1 MKNKVT
7 LRDIARE
14 ANVSVATV
22 SYVLNNRNDQSISE
36 ATRKK
41 ILQIV
46 NLYNYKLNFSAKSIA
61 SGKTNIIA
69 MCLGKHDF
77 ALHKAEHMLAVERLS
92 RYLFKRGYNLSI
104 VYGEEVARLD
114 WCDAIICCDTDSTF
128 FANLAEANYCP
139 LLAFNTRSE
148 NQDLFYQIN
157 TDYENV
163 RRIADE
169 IYKDK
174 PYTVVSFPANSA
186 LLRDLLTATFPD
198 VVFADS
204 YRSLDKLANK
214 NIVVLGETLGEYCKR
229 FAKDILVIDT
239 CSKDKIGKLFECF
252 TFAVERKEGAPH
264 DIRI

>member
-69 MCLGKHDF
+69 LCLGNHSF
-77 ALHKAEHMLAVERLS
+77 ALHKAEHMLVVERLS
-92 RYLFKRGYNLSI
+92 RFLHKQGYNLSI
-104 VYGEEVARLD
+104 VYGEDVSRLD
-114 WCDAIICCDTDSTF
+114 WCDAIICCDTDSVF
-128 FANLAEANYCP
+128 FTNIAEANFCP

-148 NQDLFYQIN
+148 NQMLFYQVN
-157 TDYENV
+157 TDYANV
-163 RRIADE
+163 KKIADE
-169 IYKDK
+169 INGEK
-174 PYTVVSFPANSA
+174 PYTVVSYPVNST
-186 LLRDLLTATFPD
+186 LLKDIITETFPD

-204 YRSLDKLANK
+204 YQCLDKLANK
-214 NIVVLGETLGEYCKR
+214 NLVVLGETLGEYCKR

-239 CSKDKIGKLFECF
+239 CSSDKIVKLFECF
-252 TFAVERKEGAPH
+252 NFAIERKEGAPH